1 MPPLLGLDYGQRRI
15 GAAVSDESGTLATA
29 VGTHRTPADGPFL
42 AWLQRLIAARGVTGL
57 VVGLPLGEAGEETP
71 LAAKA
76 REFARKLAAATGL
89 PVALE
94 DERYSSREAAAVLR
108 AAGRRRR
115 KEEVDALAAEII
127 LQQHLDRRRGAP
139 PGDPPGTGHP
149 LGPADPPVPGDQP
162 GPRDRLDLA
171 APPSSGVAGPPRRRP

>member
-1 MPPLLGLDYGQRRI
+1 MSPLLGLDYGERRI

-42 AWLQRLIAARGVTGL
+42 VWLQRLIAARGVTGL

-71 LAAKA
+71 LATKA

-127 LQQHLDRRRGAP
+127 LQQYLDRRRGTPGAASP
-139 PGDPPGTGHP
+139 APGDGPDPAATSPPEG
-149 LGPADPPVPGDQP
+149 
-162 GPRDRLDLA
+162 
-171 APPSSGVAGPPRRRP
+171 SGPPRRRP

>member
-1 MPPLLGLDYGQRRI
+1 MPPLLGLDYGERRI
-15 GAAVSDESGTLATA
+15 GAAVSDESGVLATA
-29 VGTHRTPADGPFL
+29 IGTHRTPADGPFL

-76 REFARKLAAATGL
+76 REFARKLAEATGL

-139 PGDPPGTGHP
+139 PGDPPGPGHAP
-149 LGPADPPVPGDQP
+149 GLGDPPGPGDRPGPAD
-162 GPRDRLDLA
+162 GPEPT
-171 APPSSGVAGPPRRRP
+171 APPPSGAAGPLRRQP